1 MINLLLLFTYSFPY
15 GLLQDTEYTSSLCCI
30 AGTYYSFA
38 TSFLALNNT
47 MQVAYLQHHNCLRRC
62 LRKSSCIFTSLLL
75 PQIKYLKKGTRMHN
89 AISVSTINTADM
101 LRTHLKKGNLDID
114 PNANVPTYLIW
125 VIFLIYQEITDF
137 SELQVYLE
145 C

>member
-1 MINLLLLFTYSFPY
+1 
-15 GLLQDTEYTSSLCCI
+15 
-30 AGTYYSFA
+30 
-38 TSFLALNNT
+38 
-47 MQVAYLQHHNCLRRC
+47 
-62 LRKSSCIFTSLLL
+62 
-75 PQIKYLKKGTRMHN
+75 MHN
-89 AISVSTINTADM
+89 AISVSIINTADM

-125 VIFLIYQEITDF
+125 AIFLIYQEITDF